1 MKLRIML
8 QPDPTLRALRLL
20 ETDGRKMQASALALK
35 LDSTASYLPQVLG
48 TLVRVDWLASEPGPG
63 GGYRLAER
71 LNDRSLLELIELIE
85 GPADD
90 GSCVL
95 RKGECSPDAQCA
107 PHAAWQESR
116 DALLARLSTV
126 SISQHEP

>member
-1 MKLRIML
+1 
-8 QPDPTLRALRLL
+8 
-20 ETDGRKMQASALALK
+20 MQASALALE